1 MADDGHVSDPA
12 TIITQC
18 KKTVS
23 ALILTHVAKLV
34 L

>member
-1 MADDGHVSDPA
+1 MSVIGPA
-12 TIITQC
+12 TIITQY

>member
-1 MADDGHVSDPA
+1 MSVIGPA

-18 KKTVS
+18 KKMVS
-23 ALILTHVAKLV
+23 ALILTHVAKLI